1 MGELCG
7 GHLTGSDCRIDRV
20 PLLHVFGHGHSQPKA
35 SHPEEG
41 CTSIIG
47 FMSLTALGRLQAIR
61 SQVFSQLTKIPPRH
75 HRLLTTSCGILTNN
89 ASVVKILGESGE
101 RCDPRG
107 SSSASHRTLAKERHL
122 VSKVEEKRRKAMVVT
137 SPNVWVRL
145 TRVVGCVISSLVL
158 ASCREGVLDPQ
169 GPVGQ
174 AERVIL
180 GDATAIML
188 AVIIPVIILT
198 LAFAWWFRAG
208 NRRARY
214 RPDWDYSGRIELI
227 TWSIPALVILFLGG
241 MAWISSHELDPP
253 KPLESASSPLEVE
266 VVSLDWR
273 WLFIYP
279 RERIATVNYLVVPT
293 GVPVHFRLTSTSVMN
308 SFFVPQLGS
317 QIYTMPGMTT
327 QLNLQADTPG
337 AYSGISAQFSG
348 PGFSDMQFTL
358 HAESSD
364 EFTTWVAQAH
374 ERGGVLDEATVAQL
388 IRPTRAA
395 GELTYG
401 SVPNDPFEA
410 VTAGHRI
417 TRWSPKEAL

>member
-1 MGELCG
+1 
-7 GHLTGSDCRIDRV
+7 
-20 PLLHVFGHGHSQPKA
+20 
-35 SHPEEG
+35 
-41 CTSIIG
+41 
-47 FMSLTALGRLQAIR
+47 
-61 SQVFSQLTKIPPRH
+61 
-75 HRLLTTSCGILTNN
+75 
-89 ASVVKILGESGE
+89 
-101 RCDPRG
+101 
-107 SSSASHRTLAKERHL
+107 
-122 VSKVEEKRRKAMVVT
+122 
-137 SPNVWVRL
+137 
-145 TRVVGCVISSLVL
+145 
-158 ASCREGVLDPQ
+158 VLDPQ
-169 GPVGQ
+169 GPVGE
-174 AERVIL
+174 AERLIL

-253 KPLESASSPLEVE
+253 KPLESAKSPLEVE

-308 SFFVPQLGS
+308 SFFIPQLGS

-337 AYSGISAQFSG
+337 AYPGISAQFSG

-358 HAESSD
+358 HAESRD
-364 EFTTWVAQAH
+364 EFATWVAQAH
-374 ERGGVLDEATVAQL
+374 EQGGALDEAAVAQL
-388 IRPTRAA
+388 MRPTRAA

-401 SVPNDPFEA
+401 SVPDDPFEA
-410 VTAGHRI
+410 VTAGHLM

>member
-1 MGELCG
+1 
-7 GHLTGSDCRIDRV
+7 
-20 PLLHVFGHGHSQPKA
+20 
-35 SHPEEG
+35 
-41 CTSIIG
+41 
-47 FMSLTALGRLQAIR
+47 MSPA
-61 SQVFSQLTKIPPRH
+61 
-75 HRLLTTSCGILTNN
+75 
-89 ASVVKILGESGE
+89 
-101 RCDPRG
+101 DD
-107 SSSASHRTLAKERHL
+107 
-122 VSKVEEKRRKAMVVT
+122 KRRKAMVLA

-145 TRVVGCVISSLVL
+145 TRIIGCLISSLVL
-158 ASCREGVLDPQ
+158 ASCREGVLDPH

-188 AVIIPVIILT
+188 AVVIPVIVLT
-198 LAFAWWFRAG
+198 LVFAWWFRSS
-208 NRRARY
+208 NRRATY
-214 RPDWDYSGRIELI
+214 RPDWEYSGRIELI
-227 TWSIPALVILFLGG
+227 VWSIPALVILFLGG

-253 KPLESASSPLEVE
+253 KPLESAKSPLEVE

-293 GVPVHFRLTSTSVMN
+293 GVPVHFLLTSTSVMN
-308 SFFVPQLGS
+308 SFFIPQLGS

-327 QLNLQADTPG
+327 QLNLQADTRG
-337 AYSGISAQFSG
+337 AYFGISAQFSG

-364 EFTTWVAQAH
+364 EFTTWVARAH
-374 ERGGVLDEATVAQL
+374 QQGGVLDEAAVAQL
-388 IRPTRAA
+388 MRPTRAA

-401 SVPNDPFEA
+401 SVQDDPFEVVA
-410 VTAGHRI
+410 DGHLI

>member
-1 MGELCG
+1 
-7 GHLTGSDCRIDRV
+7 
-20 PLLHVFGHGHSQPKA
+20 
-35 SHPEEG
+35 
-41 CTSIIG
+41 
-47 FMSLTALGRLQAIR
+47 MSRA
-61 SQVFSQLTKIPPRH
+61 
-75 HRLLTTSCGILTNN
+75 
-89 ASVVKILGESGE
+89 
-101 RCDPRG
+101 D
-107 SSSASHRTLAKERHL
+107 
-122 VSKVEEKRRKAMVVT
+122 EKRRNAMVVT
-137 SPNVWVRL
+137 SPNVWARL
-145 TRVVGCVISSLVL
+145 TPIVGCLISSLVL
-158 ASCREGVLDPQ
+158 ASCRGGVLDPQ
-169 GPVGQ
+169 GPVGE

-188 AVIIPVIILT
+188 AVVIPVIVLT
-198 LAFAWWFRAG
+198 LVFAWWFRSS
-208 NRRARY
+208 NRRATY
-214 RPDWDYSGRIELI
+214 RPDWEYSGRIELI
-227 TWSIPALVILFLGG
+227 VWSIPALVILFLGG

-253 KPLESASSPLEVE
+253 KPLESAKSPLVVE

-279 RERIATVNYLVVPT
+279 REGIATVNYLVVPT

-308 SFFVPQLGS
+308 SFFIPQLGS

-374 ERGGVLDEATVAQL
+374 QRGGVLDEATVTQL
-388 IRPTRAA
+388 IRPTRAT

-401 SVPNDPFEA
+401 SVPDDPFEA
-410 VTAGHRI
+410 VTAGHTI